1 MTTQPNP
8 SKLAGAAEVTRTLA
22 SPRARLVDLAKTLFQ
37 GRGER
42 DRLQRNAIMAFSVRV
57 ASAGLLYLSQIL
69 LARWMGASE
78 FGIYVLV
85 WTWVLVLGG
94 LSHLGLSMAMIRLLS
109 EYAEKKDFATL
120 RGLIRGGRATAL
132 SVGTLI
138 ALLGLAGLWLFGH
151 RLEPHT
157 LLPAYLALICIP
169 LYALTDLQDGVGRG
183 HGWMGVALIPP
194 YIVRPLMLLLVMTAA
209 HASTLPM
216 TAPTAAAAAIV
227 ATWTAAIVQTLMVQR
242 HLAPEAKSGPRTY
255 AFGFW
260 FKTSLPLLVTYAAEL
275 TLQNADVIL
284 LALHRPPHEVGM
296 YFAAA
301 KTMALVMFVHY
312 AVGSAV
318 AHRFSTLNAR
328 GDEAELAIAVRDAVR
343 WTFYPSLAAAL
354 ALLAFGWPL
363 LWLFSPEFTKAYPVM
378 CILVFGFLARASIG
392 PAEFLLNTLG
402 EQRRSAMVAVGAALV
417 NVLLN
422 LVLIPRFGLIG
433 AACATTG
440 ALLFAATANYTVARR
455 RLGFGIS
462 IFQNLRR

>member
-1 MTTQPNP
+1 MTSRPIHT
-8 SKLAGAAEVTRTLA
+8 KLADPSEATLTVA
-22 SPRARLVDLAKTLFQ
+22 SLRARLVEFFKVFQ

-42 DRLQRNAIMAFSVRV
+42 DRLQRNAMLAFGVRV
-57 ASAGLLYLSQIL
+57 ASAGLLYLSQIF

-78 FGIYVLV
+78 FGVYVLV

-94 LSHLGLSMAMIRLLS
+94 LSHLGLSMVMIRLLP
-109 EYAEKKDFATL
+109 EYVETQAFATL
-120 RGLIRGGRATAL
+120 RGLILGGRATAL

-138 ALLGLAGLWLFGH
+138 ALLGLGGLWQFGH
-151 RLEPHT
+151 KLEPHT

-169 LYALTDLQDGVGRG
+169 LYALTDLQDGIGRG

-194 YIVRPLMLLLVMTAA
+194 YIVRPLVLLIAMAAA
-209 HASTLPM
+209 HFVHLPM

-242 HLAPEAKSGPRTY
+242 HLAPIAKQGPRTY

-260 FKTSLPLLVTYAAEL
+260 IKTSLPLLITYAAEL

-284 LALHRPPHEVGM
+284 LAMYRPPQDVGM

-318 AHRFSTLNAR
+318 AHRFATLNAR
-328 GDEAELAIAVRDAVR
+328 GDTEALASAVRDAVR
-343 WTFYPSLAAAL
+343 WTFFPSLAAAL
-354 ALLAFGWPL
+354 AILALGWPL
-363 LWLFSPEFTKAYPVM
+363 LWLFSPEFTSAYPVM

-402 EQRRSAMVAVGAALV
+402 EQRQSAMVAVGAALV
-417 NVLLN
+417 NILLN
-422 LVLIPRFGLIG
+422 LILIPRFGLVG

-440 ALLFAATANYTVARR
+440 ALLFAAAANYTVVRR

-462 IFQNLRR
+462 IFQNLGR

>member
-1 MTTQPNP
+1 MTSGPTHTKATDVPERA
-8 SKLAGAAEVTRTLA
+8 LAVSWHVRVVDTLMGM
-22 SPRARLVDLAKTLFQ
+22 LQ

-42 DRLQRNAIMAFSVRV
+42 DRLQRNALMAFAVRV
-57 ASAGLLYLSQIL
+57 ASAGLLYLSQIF
-69 LARWMGASE
+69 LARWMGATE
-78 FGIYVLV
+78 FGVYVLV

-94 LSHLGLSMAMIRLLS
+94 LSHLGLSMAMIRLLPAYT
-109 EYAEKKDFATL
+109 ETTDFALL
-120 RGLIRGGRATAL
+120 RGLIRGGRMTAIG
-132 SVGTLI
+132 VGTLI
-138 ALLGLAGLWLFGH
+138 ALLGLCGLWLFGH
-151 RLEPHT
+151 KLEPHT
-157 LLPAYLALICIP
+157 LLPAYLVLICLP
-169 LYALTDLQDGVGRG
+169 LYALTDLQDGIGRG

-194 YIVRPLMLLLVMTAA
+194 YIIRPLVLLIVMCAA
-209 HASTLPM
+209 HFSDLPM

-227 ATWTAAIVQTLMVQR
+227 ATWTAAIVQTIMVQR
-242 HLAPEAKSGPRTY
+242 HLAPNAKTGKRDY

-260 FKTSLPLLVTYAAEL
+260 FKTSLPLLVMYAAEL

-284 LALHRPPHEVGM
+284 LALYRPPHEVGM

-328 GDEAELAIAVRDAVR
+328 GDTAALAAAIRDAVR

-354 ALLAFGWPL
+354 AILALGWPL
-363 LWLFSPEFTKAYPVM
+363 LWLFSPEFTTAYPVM

-402 EQRRSAMVAVGAALV
+402 EQRRSAMVAVATAAI

-422 LVLIPRFGLIG
+422 LALIPRFGLVG

-440 ALLFAATANYTVARR
+440 ALLFAALANYIVARR

-462 IFQNLRR
+462 IFQNIRP